1 MGLRQRRGSWQKP
14 CNPDRDT
21 WRQLRRIDQRTDVV
35 CLTGSRPIPRSGA
48 RQPEG
53 STGPATSPPSAFW
66 GSIDN
71 FSSLY
76 SNRAAS
82 GTRYPGNQTGRQRC
96 LHPIIGVLQGT
107 WSRTSRCYSRPRRKR
122 DRPSRAAT
130 KHRGCRAQPGWRTKV
145 PAVLHKSAA
154 EEAIIGKPLVRISVR
169 IRCRACESRRPSA
182 E

>member
-21 WRQLRRIDQRTDVV
+21 WRQLRRIDQRTNVV

-107 WSRTSRCYSRPRRKR
+107 WSRTSRCYSRGGESAI
-122 DRPSRAAT
+122 D
-130 KHRGCRAQPGWRTKV
+130 HRAQRRNIGVVVLSPGGAQRSQPYFIK
-145 PAVLHKSAA
+145 ARLRKLSLAN
-154 EEAIIGKPLVRISVR
+154 LS
-169 IRCRACESRRPSA
+169 
-182 E
+182 